1 MIANLLLRRGAG
13 PQLDPT
19 DARANAPVTGNQ
31 RDADLTAPFDMSPTA
46 ELTGPI
52 AEGDDPNQIAVLLVE
67 QRHRA
72 GGNRLVQRKLLDT
85 PDKVCAN
92 LLVQQRG
99 DPVDLVH
106 GQRARETEVERRGLG
121 LNR

>member
-31 RDADLTAPFDMSPTA
+31 RDVYLTAPFDMSPAA
-46 ELTGPI
+46 ELTGPV

-72 GGNRLVQRKLLDT
+72 GGNRLGPEKPIDAS
-85 PDKVCAN
+85 DMAWAE
-92 LLVQQRG
+92 LLVQQCG
-99 DPVDLVH
+99 HAVDLVRS
-106 GQRARETEVERRGLG
+106 QRARETEVKRRGLG
-121 LNR
+121 LN